1 MGWLKLDIVLW
12 KMRERD
18 GFPASASPKLFTGA
32 GDPNGSASAS
42 KAGDEYLD
50 TSTWHKRYA
59 QAAGTANWVEYN
71 YMA

>member
-1 MGWLKLDIVLW
+1 
-12 KMRERD
+12 MRERD

-50 TSTWHKRYA
+50 TST
-59 QAAGTANWVEYN
+59 
-71 YMA
+71 